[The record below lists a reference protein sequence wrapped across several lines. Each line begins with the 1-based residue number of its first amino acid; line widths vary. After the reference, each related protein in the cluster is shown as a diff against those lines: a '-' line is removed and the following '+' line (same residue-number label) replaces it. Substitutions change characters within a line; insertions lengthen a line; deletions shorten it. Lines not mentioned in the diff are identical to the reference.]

1 MHGMVDASWEGDGPS
16 VTGHYLMLNCGVVSW
31 TSKRQ
36 QSTSLSS
43 TEAETFAAASAAAE
57 VMWARG
63 LLGELGL
70 SQDAPTA
77 VWCDNTG
84 AVALANDAAS
94 LGRSKHIARRARF
107 LLEANGVGAIR
118 LRSIAGSAQGAD
130 VLTKPLE
137 RKRFVA
143 LVEHML
149 NTVNAVTTVNP
160 PKEAKDELRRA

>member
-1 MHGMVDASWEGDGPS
+1 M
-16 VTGHYLMLNCGVVSW
+16 
-31 TSKRQ
+31 
-36 QSTSLSS
+36 
-43 TEAETFAAASAAAE
+43 E
-57 VMWARG
+57 V
-63 LLGELGL
+63 LGELGL
-70 SQDAPTA
+70 LQDAPTT

-107 LLEANGVGAIR
+107 LLEAGGSGAIR
-118 LRSIAGSAQGAD
+118 LRSIAGSAQAAD

-149 NTVNAVTTVNP
+149 NSANAVSGDVSP
-160 PKEAKDELRRA
+160 ESEKDELRRAAP